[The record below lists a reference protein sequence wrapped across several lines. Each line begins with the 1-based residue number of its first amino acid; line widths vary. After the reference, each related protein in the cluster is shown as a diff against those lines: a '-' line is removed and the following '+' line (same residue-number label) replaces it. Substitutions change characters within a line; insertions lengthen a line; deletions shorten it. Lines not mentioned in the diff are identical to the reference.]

1 MRTQRTLAAAFAGLV
16 LTLAACGAAA
26 SPTPSGGTT
35 VTATVTATLTE
46 YAIELSA
53 ATAAPGSVTFTV
65 TNAGTMVHE
74 FVIFKTEVLAADLPI
89 TDNLVTEADY
99 TVVDEVE
106 DVEPGKSIPLTVTLE
121 AGHYALLCNV
131 VGHPGQGMVVD
142 FSVK

>member
-35 VTATVTATLTE
+35 VTATLTE
-46 YAIELSA
+46 YAIGLSA

-121 AGHYALLCNV
+121 AGHYVLLCNV